1 MTAAGWII
9 AISSWV
15 AILALNVFCFYR
27 FFTEKP
33 ADPITREQAPPSQP
47 PAGSQ
52 PAGG

>member
-9 AISSWV
+9 ALGSWA

-27 FFTEKP
+27 FFTAKP
-33 ADPITREQAPPSQP
+33 AEPITREETPQSQP